1 MPNHVT
7 NVLTLRG
14 DAARVREVLE
24 AVRQDGLV
32 LGSVDFNKILPM
44 PESLNIEASSKTD
57 AGLQAYKDFIEVYT
71 LGGTLHQDEL
81 AEIPHENEAAFLRQR
96 TDIRPEVWALG
107 KAAWNNL
114 RLYGAAPWY
123 DWRVKHWG
131 TKWNAYG
138 CEDGRF

>member
-24 AVRQDGLV
+24 AVRQDGFG

-44 PESLNIEASSKTD
+44 PERLNIEASSKTD
-57 AGLQAYKDFIEVYT
+57 ASLQAYKDFIEVYT

-81 AEIPHENEAAFLRQR
+81 SEIPHENEAAFLRQR
-96 TDIRPEVWALG
+96 TDIRPEV
-107 KAAWNNL
+107 
-114 RLYGAAPWY
+114 
-123 DWRVKHWG
+123 
-131 TKWNAYG
+131 
-138 CEDGRF
+138 